1 MTNILVVTFLSIKQS
16 LLIIIFNNLSILSF
30 ISLTYYKTLLILC
43 LLIIFAHKIHIY
55 LFLIKYRT

>member
-16 LLIIIFNNLSILSF
+16 LLIIILNNLSKLSF
-30 ISLTYYKTLLILC
+30 ISFAYYKTLLILL
-43 LLIIFAHKIHIY
+43 LLIIFVRKIHIY